1 MEKPPIPSGTR
12 LLIHLNV
19 KKCQVIKQRSRQPL
33 QHNIRSLVTFTCI
46 RNVLY
51 EGVLDRRTEKRKRG
65 RDWETYKRKNQ
76 YNMKICKETWLMTSN
91 WVIIDYSA
99 ISTSLK
105 CDVHVVSK
113 EFTTTNWAAVSW
125 EKGYLLHAVCDLQ
138 GNVSRHSIVPEIL
151 LILPYSWCAN
161 RKDPGKIVWMNGIT
175 CATALAVRHVS
186 LFHKARLSYSFGN
199 ILI

>member
-1 MEKPPIPSGTR
+1 MEKPPRPSETL
-12 LLIHLNV
+12 LLIRLNV

-33 QHNIRSLVTFTCI
+33 QHNIRSLVTCTCI

-51 EGVLDRRTEKRKRG
+51 VGVLDRRTEKRKRG
-65 RDWETYKRKNQ
+65 RDWETCKHKNQ

-99 ISTSLK
+99 IYTSLK

-113 EFTTTNWAAVSW
+113 EFATTNWAVSW

-151 LILPYSWCAN
+151 PILPYS
-161 RKDPGKIVWMNGIT
+161 
-175 CATALAVRHVS
+175 
-186 LFHKARLSYSFGN
+186 
-199 ILI
+199 